1 MHRDK
6 FPEKIPFRLTRMLTS
21 AMEVCGIEGTFRF
34 TCESVMRVMR
44 HDKGSVMAML
54 EAFVHDPLI
63 NWRLLGN
70 DLTVK
75 PSDAARA
82 DAPSSHAVGLDS
94 AAAAASGGVGV
105 GVGVGAGG
113 GDAGGG
119 VQEVAPRS
127 HSHALQAPQL
137 IIGALG
143 NEAYTG
149 EIRTHISIGGI
160 APPRLP
166 SRAIICATEAVHL
179 FLLPRCMHRYRTAC
193 SEAAIQVRSL
203 VVSVT
208 NLADALRA
216 GGGHNLSESATHT
229 EDDSSD
235 ADSGRE
241 PRGSS
246 RPVCEIASILDAP
259 R

>member
-82 DAPSSHAVGLDS
+82 DAPSSHSVGLDS
-94 AAAAASGGVGV
+94 GAAAVSGGVGV
-105 GVGVGAGG
+105 GVGASG

-119 VQEVAPRS
+119 VQEAASRS

-137 IIGALG
+137 NIGALG
-143 NEAYTG
+143 NEAYAG
-149 EIRTHISIGGI
+149 EIRTHTSIG
-160 APPRLP
+160 
-166 SRAIICATEAVHL
+166 
-179 FLLPRCMHRYRTAC
+179 
-193 SEAAIQVRSL
+193 
-203 VVSVT
+203 
-208 NLADALRA
+208 
-216 GGGHNLSESATHT
+216 
-229 EDDSSD
+229 
-235 ADSGRE
+235 
-241 PRGSS
+241 
-246 RPVCEIASILDAP
+246 
-259 R
+259 